1 VGDLAAMGKLRIWWA
16 VPAGAAV
23 LVALACDQ
31 APEHLHQE
39 MEAQATELQ
48 NLMER
53 VEGMEE
59 AMRPLLEE
67 HEERQAEAQQEAEE
81 EDAARRTW
89 ASVTGRYRCMGGMVT
104 GLMIRHGH
112 AQIQMGGLEHL
123 QGNQSY
129 PARVRGDTLFITD
142 AARGT
147 VGWKV
152 REGGKV
158 LVPNS
163 PIYAKR
169 CIRR

>member
-1 VGDLAAMGKLRIWWA
+1 MGSAKLCWA
-16 VPAGAAV
+16 VPLGAFF
-23 LVALACDQ
+23 LLALACDESAGLNEDLEAHATQ
-31 APEHLHQE
+31 LQE
-39 MEAQATELQ
+39 LA
-48 NLMER
+48 NR
-53 VEGMEE
+53 VEQLEE
-59 AMRPLLEE
+59 TMTPLLKDHEARVEE
-67 HEERQAEAQQEAEE
+67 TRQEEEAEE
-81 EDAARRTW
+81 ASRTVW
-89 ASVTGRYRCMGGMVT
+89 ASVTGRYRCTGGMVT
-104 GLMIRHGH
+104 GLVIRHGH

-163 PIYAKR
+163 PIYAQR
-169 CIRR
+169 CTRK